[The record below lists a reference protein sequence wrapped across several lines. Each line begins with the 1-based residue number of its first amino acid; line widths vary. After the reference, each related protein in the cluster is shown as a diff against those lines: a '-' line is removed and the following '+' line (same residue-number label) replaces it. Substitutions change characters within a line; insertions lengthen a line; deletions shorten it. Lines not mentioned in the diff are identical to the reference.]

1 VIFVTVGT
9 HEQSFDRLVRKVDEM
24 KKNGIIKE
32 DVFIQIGYS
41 KYIPQYCK
49 YAKIISY
56 VKIMEK
62 IQEAKIVIT
71 HGGPGSIMPV
81 LYKGKIPIV
90 VPRQKKYDEHIDDH
104 QVFFTRKFE
113 EKGKILTVYNI
124 EELEGKLKNYEKIV
138 SQLKETH
145 KKEVSPEKNIQ
156 RFAQTIE
163 EICSSLL
170 KKKKKQVR

>member
-9 HEQSFDRLVRKVDEM
+9 HEQSFDRLVSKIDEM
-24 KKNGIIKE
+24 KKTEIIKE
-32 DVFIQIGYS
+32 EVFIQIGYS
-41 KYIPQYCK
+41 KYIPEYCE

-56 VKIMEK
+56 IEIMEK
-62 IQEAKIVIT
+62 IQEARIVIT

-104 QVFFTRKFE
+104 QVFFTKKFE
-113 EKGKILTVYNI
+113 EKGKILTVYDI
-124 EELEGKLKNYEKIV
+124 EELEEKLKNYDEIV
-138 SQLKETH
+138 GKLKEAH
-145 KKEVSPEKNIQ
+145 KKEVSPDKNIQ

-170 KKKKKQVR
+170 NKKKKRVK